1 MKLDL
6 TDKQFDLLKEVLAEY
21 AEECY
26 QSMFELQRTA
36 MELDDETIRN
46 EYNKL
51 AQAEEERFNEVH
63 QLADYVERYGELMRG
78 RDD

>member
-6 TDKQFDLLKEVLAEY
+6 SDKQFELLKDVLNEY

-36 MELDDETIRN
+36 MEADDETIKS

-51 AQAEEERFNEVH
+51 ARSEEERFNEVH
-63 QLADYVERYGELMRG
+63 ELADFIERYGELMKG
-78 RDD
+78 RD

>member
-6 TDKQFDLLKEVLAEY
+6 SDKQFELLKDVLNEY

-36 MELDDETIRN
+36 MEADDETIKS

-51 AQAEEERFNEVH
+51 ARSEEERFNEVH
-63 QLADYVERYGELMRG
+63 ELSDFIERYGELMKG
-78 RDD
+78 RD

>member
-6 TDKQFDLLKEVLAEY
+6 SDKQFELLKDVLSEY

-36 MELDDETIRN
+36 MDADDEAIKA

-51 AQAEEERFNEVH
+51 AQSEEERFNEVH
-63 QLADYVERYGELMRG
+63 ELADFIERYGELMRG
-78 RDD
+78 RD

>member
-6 TDKQFDLLKEVLAEY
+6 SDKQFELLKDVLNEY

-36 MELDDETIRN
+36 MEADDDAIKA
-46 EYNKL
+46 EYNRL
-51 AQAEEERFNEVH
+51 AQSEEERFNEVH
-63 QLADYVERYGELMRG
+63 ELADFIERYGELMKG
-78 RDD
+78 RD

>member
-6 TDKQFDLLKEVLAEY
+6 SDKQFELLKDVLNEY

-36 MELDDETIRN
+36 MDADDETIKA
-46 EYNKL
+46 EYSRL
-51 AQAEEERFNEVH
+51 AQSEEERFNEVH
-63 QLADYVERYGELMRG
+63 ELADFIERYGELMKG
-78 RDD
+78 RD

>member
-6 TDKQFDLLKEVLAEY
+6 TDKQFELLKDVLTEY

-36 MELDDETIRN
+36 IDAEDDAIRA
-46 EYNKL
+46 EYNRL
-51 AQAEEERFNEVH
+51 AQSEESRFNEVH
-63 QLADYVERYGELMRG
+63 QLADYIERYGELMKD
-78 RDD
+78 RD